1 MRSCSPGPIPIQI
14 AALFGQDDFLEER
27 DVRTSFLR
35 CALAVSLLA
44 ALLGPRS
51 LDAER
56 AVFRSSSHTV
66 SLFALPGEAIVF
78 DLASYAGLPVHRLP
92 SIGIV
97 ADPHLEVTLKN
108 DRFKVTAPETP
119 GIYGALFQ
127 EPAPAKSAAP
137 LPYRMQIVVMRSAA
151 DAQNG
156 VLNGYPVGI
165 FPSSGD
171 GERWRFERPRGFVEI
186 TEANRNVPLSD
197 HFSLGDLD
205 CKLERPYPHYAVIQT
220 SLLVKLEGFVDILQR
235 RGLPGSHMKIMSGFR
250 TPDYNR
256 EIGNE
261 TTFSRHIAGDAA
273 DIFLDRNNDGRM
285 DDLNRDGRVNRR
297 DAKLLLSIVESMDES
312 PEYGAL
318 VGGASAYRANAS
330 HGPFLHVDARGYPAR
345 W

>member
-1 MRSCSPGPIPIQI
+1 VRISTLRGVI
-14 AALFGQDDFLEER
+14 AVVL
-27 DVRTSFLR
+27 
-35 CALAVSLLA
+35 LAVF
-44 ALLGPRS
+44 LGPRG

-66 SLFALPGEAIVF
+66 SLFALPGETLTF
-78 DLASYAGLPVHRLP
+78 DLATYAGMPIRMLPTL
-92 SIGIV
+92 GLV
-97 ADPHLEVTLKN
+97 ADPHLKVALRN
-108 DRFKVTAPETP
+108 DRFQVTAPQVP
-119 GIYGALFQ
+119 GIYGVLFQ
-127 EPAPAKSAAP
+127 EPAPDKAAKP
-137 LPYRMQIVVMRSAA
+137 LPYRMQVVVMRGLG
-151 DAQNG
+151 DAVNG
-156 VLNGYPVGI
+156 VLNGYPVGT

-186 TEANRNVPLSD
+186 TKENKDVPLTD
-197 HFSLGDLD
+197 HFRLGDLD

-220 SLLVKLEGFVDILQR
+220 SLLVKLEGLVDTLNR

-261 TTFSRHIAGDAA
+261 TSFSRHIAGDAA
-273 DIFLDRNNDGRM
+273 DIFLDRNADGRM

-297 DAKLLLSIVESMDES
+297 DARLLLSIVDGMDES

>member
-1 MRSCSPGPIPIQI
+1 VRIRTLRGVLFIVLV
-14 AALFGQDDFLEER
+14 AAFL
-27 DVRTSFLR
+27 
-35 CALAVSLLA
+35 A
-44 ALLGPRS
+44 PRA

-56 AVFRSSSHTV
+56 AVFRSSSHTL
-66 SLFALPGEAIVF
+66 SLFALPGETIAF
-78 DLASYAGLPVHRLP
+78 DLASYAGLPVRMLP
-92 SIGIV
+92 SIGVV
-97 ADPHLEVTLKN
+97 ADKHLQVVLH
-108 DRFKVTAPETP
+108 DHRFQVAAPREP
-119 GIYGALFQ
+119 GIYGVLLQ
-127 EPAPAKSAAP
+127 EPAPDKKVKP
-137 LPYRMQIVVMRSAA
+137 LPYRMQVVVMRSAD
-151 DAQNG
+151 DAQSG
-156 VLNGYPVGI
+156 VLNGYPLGT

-186 TEANRNVPLSD
+186 NEANRNIPLTD
-197 HFSLGDLD
+197 HFRLGDLD

-220 SLLVKLEGFVDILQR
+220 SLLVKLEGLVDVLNR
-235 RGLPGSHMKIMSGFR
+235 RGLPGKHMKIMSGFR

-261 TTFSRHIAGDAA
+261 TTYSRHIAGDAA

-297 DAKLLLSIVESMDES
+297 DAGLLLSIVEGMDES

>member
-1 MRSCSPGPIPIQI
+1 MRISTFRG
-14 AALFGQDDFLEER
+14 
-27 DVRTSFLR
+27 V
-35 CALAVSLLA
+35 LAVVLLA
-44 ALLGPRS
+44 VFLGPRG

-56 AVFRSSSHTV
+56 AVFRSSSHTL
-66 SLFALPGEAIVF
+66 SLFALPGEKLTF
-78 DLASYAGLPVHRLP
+78 DLATYSGLPVRMLP
-92 SIGIV
+92 SIGMV
-97 ADPHLEVTLKN
+97 ADPKLEVALRN
-108 DRFKVTAPETP
+108 DRFQVTAPEAP
-119 GIYGALFQ
+119 GIYGVLFQ
-127 EPAPAKSAAP
+127 EPAPDKTVKP
-137 LPYRMQIVVMRSAA
+137 LPYRMQVVVMQPAE
-151 DAQNG
+151 DAKNG

-186 TEANRNVPLSD
+186 TAANRDIPLTD
-197 HFSLGDLD
+197 HFRLGDLD

-220 SLLVKLEGFVDILQR
+220 SLLVKLEGLVDILNR
-235 RGLPGSHMKIMSGFR
+235 RGLPGNHMKVMSGFR

-261 TTFSRHIAGDAA
+261 TTYSRHVAGDAA
-273 DIFLDRNNDGRM
+273 DIFLDRNGDGHM

-297 DAKLLLSIVESMDES
+297 DARLLLSIVDGMDES

>member
-1 MRSCSPGPIPIQI
+1 
-14 AALFGQDDFLEER
+14 
-27 DVRTSFLR
+27 VRISTLR
-35 CALAVSLLA
+35 GVLAVVFLTA
-44 ALLGPRS
+44 FFGPRG

-66 SLFALPGEAIVF
+66 SLFALPGETLAF
-78 DLASYAGLPVHRLP
+78 DLATYAGLPARMLP
-92 SIGIV
+92 SIGMV
-97 ADPHLEVTLKN
+97 ADPHLDVALRN
-108 DRFKVTAPETP
+108 DRFQVTAPHDP
-119 GIYGALFQ
+119 GIYGVLFQ
-127 EPAPAKSAAP
+127 EPAPQGAAKP
-137 LPYRMQIVVMRSAA
+137 LPYRMQIVVMQRAEAA
-151 DAQNG
+151 RNG
-156 VLNGYPVGI
+156 ILNGYPVGV

-186 TEANRNVPLSD
+186 TKANQDVPLTD
-197 HFSLGDLD
+197 HFRLGDLD

-220 SLLVKLEGFVDILQR
+220 SLLVKLEGLVDTLNR
-235 RGLPGSHMKIMSGFR
+235 RGLPGNYMKIMSGFR

-273 DIFLDRNNDGRM
+273 DLFLDRNGDGRM
-285 DDLNRDGRVNRR
+285 DDVNRDGRVNRR
-297 DAKLLLSIVESMDES
+297 DARLLLSIVEAMDES

-318 VGGASAYRANAS
+318 VGGASAYRANGS